1 MTLHPTISTLHEV
14 LSLWQRKGE
23 PGRLLPYGEA
33 VSLRDPA
40 GPFDAVEEFC
50 RREKIPLD
58 DAFLG
63 PAMALLAGEPSAPE
77 QAVRFILLPR
87 LCRQLRS
94 RDPDQAVQTVAR
106 WLRAVG
112 LPLTAAHV
120 RVLAHQTLRRLRT
133 RAHPGP
139 GCPPRPGSKPDR
151 VGSILALYALAGHP
165 WQPAPGQSPA
175 DSLTG
180 RPRKALAEM
189 LLEALRLWGT
199 AELPAALLSHVIT
212 DFQAGKSAGVLH
224 RLRAIRWLLARAAD
238 GSAQGLDALRQ
249 CFATLLAAND
259 PHQPIGAS
267 PAGRFLP
274 SLAPLGKLLG
284 ASLPDEWRH
293 VCRLAAD
300 LIETPFVTPG
310 DKDVTSLR
318 QAWGADLALCVRGPG
333 SPQDPPPVAGL
344 VVTRVLYRRW
354 AAASSSAA
362 PPLTHGLVAL
372 CVALPAAVQAALQAE
387 IWADAGRGAEAYSV
401 RLFRHLH
408 TLRMFPNHDPPPAC
422 LRRFLAARPP
432 ERDMDAACIDA
443 VGNYSLSPRPL
454 HRAAAAVMASA
465 VGLPQRALER
475 TCALLLDVVFSEA
488 QRQPS
493 LVGRLQMEEEVAR
506 LAGAKGY
513 LLAARGLGAAIH
525 SHPSGNQEDRA

>member
-23 PGRLLPYGEA
+23 PGRLLRYGEA
-33 VSLRDPA
+33 LSPRDPA

-94 RDPDQAVQTVAR
+94 RDPDQAVQTAER

-120 RVLAHQTLRRLRT
+120 RVLAHQTLRRLCT
-133 RAHPGP
+133 RVHSAP

-165 WQPAPGQSPA
+165 WQPAPGRPPA

-199 AELPAALLSHVIT
+199 AELPAALLSHVIP
-212 DFQAGKSAGVLH
+212 DFQAGKPARVLH

-238 GSAQGLDALRQ
+238 ASAQGLDALRQ

-284 ASLPDEWRH
+284 ASLPDGWRH
-293 VCRLAAD
+293 VYRLAAD

-310 DKDVTSLR
+310 DEDVTSLR
-318 QAWGADLALCVRGPG
+318 QAWAADLALCVRGPG
-333 SPQDPPPVAGL
+333 SPRDPPVAGL
-344 VVTRVLYRRW
+344 VVTRALYRRW

-362 PPLTHGLVAL
+362 LPLTHGLVAL
-372 CVALPAAVQAALQAE
+372 CVALPAAAQATLQAE
-387 IWADAGRGAEAYSV
+387 IWAGAGHNAEAYSV

-408 TLRMFPNHDPPPAC
+408 TLRMFPNHDPPRAC

-432 ERDMDAACIDA
+432 ERDIDAACIDA

-454 HRAAAAVMASA
+454 HRAAGAMMASA
-465 VGLPQRALER
+465 AGLPHRALQRA
-475 TCALLLDVVFSEA
+475 CALLLDVVFSEA
-488 QRQPS
+488 QRRPS
-493 LVGRLQMEEEVAR
+493 LAGRLQMEEEVAR
-506 LAGAKGY
+506 LAGANGY
-513 LLAARGLGAAIH
+513 LLAARGLGAEIH
-525 SHPSGNQEDRA
+525 PRPSDNQEGGT